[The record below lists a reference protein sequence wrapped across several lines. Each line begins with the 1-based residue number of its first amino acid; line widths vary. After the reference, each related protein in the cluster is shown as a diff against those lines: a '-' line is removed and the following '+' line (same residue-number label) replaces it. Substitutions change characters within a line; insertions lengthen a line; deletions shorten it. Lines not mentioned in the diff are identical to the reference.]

1 MAPRKKEERKR
12 VGPTPQPPSSRSFQ
26 PTSRKQICLARAEA
40 RAMQTVGTWTQIVAW
55 LRQQMEPSMSSLGG
69 RYEVLAVLFSDRGE
83 RNGRRN
89 PTAEPYGHECV
100 EWGSRRKK
108 GANERTG
115 SPTRRYLST
124 QPARLQEAPN
134 GVNAKPVTQL
144 QYAVLRTSSTRYT
157 VLLLP

>member
-1 MAPRKKEERKR
+1 MENETA
-12 VGPTPQPPSSRSFQ
+12 GGTQQRSLMD
-26 PTSRKQICLARAEA
+26 TNVSN
-40 RAMQTVGTWTQIVAW
+40 GVA
-55 LRQQMEPSMSSLGG
+55 
-69 RYEVLAVLFSDRGE
+69 GE
-83 RNGRRN
+83 R
-89 PTAEPYGHECV
+89 
-100 EWGSRRKK
+100 K